1 MSKPTIP
8 TFYWVAVSKVN
19 NVYRNAY
26 VASND
31 TRDLSPSNVA
41 AVLAGR
47 RAYRDSFEVQSPIHA
62 SREASYALSVLYAVD
77 EQDLPKVNNRGPC
90 LFIGDD
96 PQEPVDVDNVNFRDI
111 TKY

>member
-8 TFYWVAVSKVN
+8 MFYWVAVSKVN
-19 NVYRNAY
+19 NTYRSSY

-31 TRDLSPSNVA
+31 TRDVSPSNVA

-47 RAYRDSFEVQSPIHA
+47 RAYRDSLEVQPPKYA
-62 SREASYALSVLYAVD
+62 KRDVSYALSVLYVVD
-77 EQDLPKVNNRGPC
+77 TKDLLMVENNGPC
-90 LFIGDD
+90 LFIDGE
-96 PQEPVDVDNVNFRDI
+96 PQEPIDVDNVNFRDI